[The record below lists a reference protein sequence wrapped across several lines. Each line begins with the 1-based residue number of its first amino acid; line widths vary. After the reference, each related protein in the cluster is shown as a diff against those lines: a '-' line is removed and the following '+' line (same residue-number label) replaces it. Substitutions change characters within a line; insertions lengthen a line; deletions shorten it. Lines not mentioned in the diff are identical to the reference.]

1 MHVVFFG
8 SSEFAVPTFRSILN
22 DGHEIVSA
30 VTQPD
35 KVRGRGREP
44 SATPVKQIALESGVP
59 VLTPADVNT
68 PGVIAELKALNAD
81 IGYVAAYGQKF
92 GAALLEAF
100 PAGMINLHASRLPAF
115 RGAAPIQWAIIQGAA
130 ESGVTLFRIVAQM
143 DAGPIL
149 AQRRTAIAPD
159 ETADELHDRLAR
171 IGCDAVREVF
181 QRLEADP
188 KTPGTP
194 QDPAKVS
201 HAPKLKKTDGRIDFA
216 RPAHELARRICGLWS
231 WPGAVCRFRSED
243 GTRDEAVTLARAVPY
258 EGRASPAAAPADC
271 GRISEVMG
279 VQASDRELAILE
291 LKPAGGKRMTWQD
304 YVNGRHVRAGDRFVP
319 MDSD

>member
-22 DGHEIVSA
+22 DGHTIVAA

-44 SATPVKQIALESGVP
+44 SATPVKRIALESGVP
-59 VLTPADVNT
+59 VLTPTDVNA
-68 PGVIAELKALNAD
+68 PGVIAELKPFNAD
-81 IGYVAAYGQKF
+81 IGYVAAYGRKF

-115 RGAAPIQWAIIQGAA
+115 RGAAPIQWAIIHGAA
-130 ESGVTLFRIVAQM
+130 ETGVTLFRIVEQM

-149 AQRRTAIAPD
+149 AQRRTAIGPD

-181 QRLEADP
+181 QQLEADP

-194 QDPAKVS
+194 QDPAQVS
-201 HAPKLKKTDGRIDFA
+201 YAPKLKKADGQIDFA
-216 RPAHELARRICGLWS
+216 RPAGELARLICGLWS
-231 WPGAVCRFRSED
+231 WPGVVCRFRSAD
-243 GTRDEAVTLARAVPY
+243 GTRDEVVTLARAVPY
-258 EGRASPAAAPADC
+258 EGRASPAQAPSDC
-271 GRISEVMG
+271 GRISDVMG
-279 VQASDRELAILE
+279 VQAADRELAILE
-291 LKPAGGKRMTWQD
+291 IKPAGGKRMTWQD
-304 YVNGRHVRAGDRFVP
+304 YVNGRHVRAGDRFAP
-319 MDSD
+319 MDSN